1 MTQET
6 QVLTRDWYDKLQAQA
21 ASNFV
26 NLPIEFRMRG
36 YDYDFIAKSYLNFFR
51 CEDNTR
57 HDKLKLAKKF
67 LNFIRSINKNRAR
80 RELSEDFFLCF
91 EYFMEN
97 FPDLLAKQDMVHLET
112 LEIITQA
119 VDRSQFIQDIISVD
133 ELKRRVSN
141 LEKTQEKEHEI
152 ISNWDEEEYIT
163 LQKERDKYLLLQEI
177 TENGLDPEPS

>member
-1 MTQET
+1 
-6 QVLTRDWYDKLQAQA
+6 
-21 ASNFV
+21 
-26 NLPIEFRMRG
+26 
-36 YDYDFIAKSYLNFFR
+36 
-51 CEDNTR
+51 
-57 HDKLKLAKKF
+57 
-67 LNFIRSINKNRAR
+67 
-80 RELSEDFFLCF
+80 
-91 EYFMEN
+91 MEN

-163 LQKERDKYLLLQEI
+163 LQKERDKFLRNKHNKISIFFILSLF
-177 TENGLDPEPS
+177 